1 MDSPEYLLTAFI
13 LGVVGSL
20 HCVGMCGAIVL
31 SLPTANH
38 IRRTFL
44 ISRIQYNIG
53 RVITYT
59 FLGLIIGSIGS
70 VLNIGSIQRWL
81 SISIGVL
88 LITWVVLTLFAVPFK
103 SNSNSNFLGSAMMRL
118 VSTLTKQLGAIL
130 KKDGTTHP
138 VGWSFMIGILNG
150 LLPCGLV
157 YAGLSTALLRA
168 NPLDSSLS
176 MMMFGLGTIPS
187 LMIFA
192 FSSDK
197 ILSFVR
203 TMNLKMLIPT
213 VVGVV
218 GIVFILRGLA
228 LGIPYISPSF
238 PTSLEQLSEI
248 KNEQHCSGK

>member
-1 MDSPEYLLTAFI
+1 MNSPEYLLTAFI

-20 HCVGMCGAIVL
+20 HCVGMCGAIIL

-38 IRRTFL
+38 IRKTFL

-81 SISIGVL
+81 SITVGLL
-88 LITWVVLTLFAVPFK
+88 LITWVLLSFFTKPFK
-103 SNSNSNFLGSAMMRL
+103 LNSATNMVSGTIVSL

-130 KKDGTTHP
+130 KKDGATHP

-157 YAGLSTALLRA
+157 YAGLSIALLRA

-176 MMMFGLGTIPS
+176 MMMFGIGTIPS

-203 TMNLKMLIPT
+203 TMNLKRLVPT

-218 GIVFILRGLA
+218 GVVFILRGLA
-228 LGIPYISPSF
+228 LGIPYISPSV